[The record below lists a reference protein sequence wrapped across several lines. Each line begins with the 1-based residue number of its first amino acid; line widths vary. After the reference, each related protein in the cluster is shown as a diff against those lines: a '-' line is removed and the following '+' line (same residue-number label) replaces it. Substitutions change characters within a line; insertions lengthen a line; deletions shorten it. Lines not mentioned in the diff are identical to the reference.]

1 MNFKKLSLGF
11 LSVMT
16 LTMALNAP
24 VYAAENAME
33 GTGASTVTYSPG
45 KATGGDGDGNV
56 SSWTVDYPVKIVLS
70 DANVNHETGVEMNFK
85 ALNTG
90 TEDLYT
96 KDANIEVSLK
106 KNNNYHGVYQIWLQD
121 EDGNIDQTNNL
132 VRMRVSRFT
141 GSTVGDSIGT
151 DIKTSTDT
159 HFATLSKSNQSAKVR
174 AYLSDHNGVNG
185 KSYHTTLTWK
195 FHSAEVQ

>member
-1 MNFKKLSLGF
+1 
-11 LSVMT
+11 MT

-24 VYAAENAME
+24 VYAAENAMD

-90 TEDLYT
+90 TENSYT
-96 KDANIEVSLK
+96 EGANIKVSLK
-106 KNNNYHGVYQIWLQD
+106 NHPNYHGEKQIWLQD
-121 EDGNIDQTNNL
+121 EDGNIDKNNNL
-132 VRMRVSRFT
+132 VRMRVSRST
-141 GSTVGDSIGT
+141 GSTVGAGEGT
-151 DIKTSTDT
+151 DITTNQDT
-159 HFATLSKSNQSAKVR
+159 HFATLSRSNQSAKVR
-174 AYLSDHNGVNG
+174 AYLSDHDGVNG

-195 FHSAEVQ
+195 FHSDAY

>member
-70 DANVNHETGVEMNFK
+70 DAN
-85 ALNTG
+85 
-90 TEDLYT
+90 
-96 KDANIEVSLK
+96 IEVSLK

-121 EDGNIDQTNNL
+121 EDGNIDKTNNL

-141 GSTVGDSIGT
+141 GSTVGGNEGT
-151 DIKTSTDT
+151 DIITNQET
-159 HFATLSKSNQSAKVR
+159 HFATLSKSNQSSKVR

>member
-16 LTMALNAP
+16 LTMVLNAP
-24 VYAAENAME
+24 VYAAENAMD

-90 TEDLYT
+90 TENLYT
-96 KDANIEVSLK
+96 EGANIKVSLK
-106 KNNNYHGVYQIWLQD
+106 KHPNSHGAKQIWLQD
-121 EDGNIDQTNNL
+121 ENENIDTTNNL
-132 VRMRVSRFT
+132 VRMRVSRST
-141 GSTVGDSIGT
+141 GSTVGTGVGT
-151 DIKTSTDT
+151 DITTNQET
-159 HFATLSKSNQSAKVR
+159 HFATLSKSNQIAKVR
-174 AYLSDHNGVNG
+174 AYLSDHDGVNG

-195 FHSAEVQ
+195 FHSEAY